1 MVMPKRTTKQI
12 ILEALGWGIIV
23 FVMFGIVYM
32 HLMFWVQNDPTNQRT
47 APINQDRLA
56 TCNGYLE
63 ITFSPIRGEG
73 TGGGIAPMIV
83 EIARDVLGDGN
94 YVTMLQDDF
103 VGPIYLTSLQDIIT
117 IQLSNPTD
125 DPMNLIL
132 KVFLNYEETE
142 FYVLGQ
148 ETPDTEALFTLASGY
163 YANIP
168 IALSEQLESHD
179 RNGKLTIGV
188 FVAPEYFIMYDDDHC
203 LRMNYGRVLTYDIII
218 DPSAVLILPYDDYFE
233 PTGEC
238 TFGGFSIHPN
248 PSPPGDGSIWLMSEP
263 LVVNRGEL
271 IELSFFANGTFAEGV
286 STDNYLIVAMLDW
299 HQVLINDRPYLLVD
313 TRNTCPSLGQYGQFV
328 IVAPDEPGFYE
339 FSALLV
345 PNPQSLNTICN
356 FDTVEIS
363 SRFTIEVVD

>member
-1 MVMPKRTTKQI
+1 MVETKRTSKLV
-12 ILEALGWGIIV
+12 ILAVLVVVILLFLIFGFV
-23 FVMFGIVYM
+23 FVRNMLSVP
-32 HLMFWVQNDPTNQRT
+32 NDPTNQRT
-47 APINQDRLA
+47 APINQDRIA
-56 TCNGYLE
+56 TCNEHLE
-63 ITFSPIRGEG
+63 ITFSPIEGEE
-73 TGGGIAPMIV
+73 TGGGILPMIV
-83 EIARDVLGDGN
+83 AIIRDNLGDGN

-103 VGPIYLTSLQDIIT
+103 DVPIYLTSLQDIIT

-125 DPMNLIL
+125 DPMNLML
-132 KVFLNYEETE
+132 KVFLNYEETK

-148 ETPDTEALFTLASGY
+148 ETPDTEVLFTLASGY

-168 IALSEQLESHD
+168 IALSKQSEIHD
-179 RNGKLTIGV
+179 GVGKLSIGV
-188 FVAPEYFIMYDDDHC
+188 FMAPEYYIMYDDHC
-203 LRMNYGRVLTYDIII
+203 LRRFYGRVLTYDIII

-248 PSPPGDGSIWLMSEP
+248 PSPPGNGSIWTMSEP

-271 IELSFFANGTFAEGV
+271 IELSFFANATLLEGE
-286 STDNYLIVAMLDW
+286 STDNYLIMAMLDW

-313 TRNTCPSLGQYGQFV
+313 TRNTCPSLGKYGQFV

-339 FSALLV
+339 FSAFLV
-345 PNPQSLNTICN
+345 PNPRSPNSVWN